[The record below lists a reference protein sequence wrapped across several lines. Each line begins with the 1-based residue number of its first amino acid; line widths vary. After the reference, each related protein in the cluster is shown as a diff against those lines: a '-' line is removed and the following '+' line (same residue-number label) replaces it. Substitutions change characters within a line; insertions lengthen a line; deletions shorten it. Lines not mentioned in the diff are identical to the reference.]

1 MVILNNILIKGVKKI
16 MERQLMLDKEKVYH
30 KAKLLLRIYRD
41 VVWSIENRVAE
52 LEEEYYEMGS
62 NSLAE
67 ALDYLNDYDP
77 NVNRKELEFELCS
90 IFKSKL
96 LIEIVD
102 KALLKVRNY
111 PDYGDIYFEILHKQY
126 IEKYKYSEK
135 QLIEV
140 LNFER
145 TTFYKRKKE
154 ALRLMG
160 IALWGYVLP
169 ELLGIW

>member
-1 MVILNNILIKGVKKI
+1 
-16 MERQLMLDKEKVYH
+16 MERKLSFDKEKAYH
-30 KAKLLLRIYRD
+30 KAKLLLKIYRD
-41 VVWSIENRVAE
+41 VIWSVEGRVAE

-62 NSLAE
+62 NNLAE

-77 NVNRKELEFELCS
+77 NINRKELEAELCS

-102 KALLKVRNY
+102 KALLKVKNY
-111 PDYGDIYFEILHKQY
+111 PDYGDIYFDILHKQY

-135 QLIEV
+135 NIIEV
-140 LNFER
+140 LNCER

-154 ALRLMG
+154 AINLMG

-169 ELLGIW
+169 ELKGIW